1 MSNQKEAKVAD
12 VWVTMEVGREYRFEC
27 RRRFFVFEEELL
39 NNMMEVLH
47 GHVWTEGVDKWV
59 WRMVGVL
66 REPFR
71 GDGGGRREGLRAN
84 LEKSGSIQ
92 SRSFLLEGPSLT
104 ESQPELI
111 LPVGTSYRRMLR

>member
-1 MSNQKEAKVAD
+1 MSLNQRKLHEGENTCFWRGDTTLREQFPRLYAMSNQKEAKVAD

-66 REPFR
+66 RLNP
-71 GDGGGRREGLRAN
+71 
-84 LEKSGSIQ
+84 
-92 SRSFLLEGPSLT
+92 LT
-104 ESQPELI
+104 IS
-111 LPVGTSYRRMLR
+111 